1 MKFKEL
7 REATLTKTQIKK
19 VHDKAD
25 DLPKNDFIKRY
36 GKDGDS
42 VRFATATKMVKKE
55 LGIEDYEEGFKSD
68 AQRKAAFAS
77 GYKEKGKKKDEA
89 LDDKDKETIKPII
102 KQLQKSVKAH
112 DKQAKQLQKDI
123 QDEVELDEALEVK
136 WDSNKQ
142 GWFDKQG
149 RRRYL
154 GNMATNKLMSKA
166 IDKAKETGDFINPF
180 KLKHGQKP
188 EETDLKE
195 GYEGNILHMLR
206 QKGIKG
212 RFSNRKLYL
221 KKGEDENAA
230 RLFLK
235 LKVKDRD
242 DKDNIIYGHEVPE
255 IIGEETDLKEARWR
269 IEGSLGYK
277 RISPRDDFDMVIDAP
292 TESAAEDKAYDELDK
307 ARDKRKI
314 GPGGGGSVEDVEIE
328 TVERTN
334 DRLSAPETFRGLT

>member
-1 MKFKEL
+1 MYRKSMRSALEEARAYSAVNEVKVSKGGKTLNISKKDVEVYQAKGWSLQEANMKRIL
-7 REATLTKTQIKK
+7 QALQ
-19 VHDKAD
+19 DKLSDEGGAAGFD
-25 DLPKNDFIKRY
+25 DLKKTAKSMGLNLTPAMLKDMPGIKQHR
-36 GKDGDS
+36 DGDYI
-42 VRFATATKMVKKE
+42 
-55 LGIEDYEEGFKSD
+55 LEE
-68 AQRKAAFAS
+68 
-77 GYKEKGKKKDEA
+77 
-89 LDDKDKETIKPII
+89 I
-102 KQLQKSVKAH
+102 
-112 DKQAKQLQKDI
+112 
-123 QDEVELDEALEVK
+123 ELDEALEVK

-188 EETDLKE
+188 
-195 GYEGNILHMLR
+195 
-206 QKGIKG
+206 
-212 RFSNRKLYL
+212 
-221 KKGEDENAA
+221 
-230 RLFLK
+230 
-235 LKVKDRD
+235 
-242 DKDNIIYGHEVPE
+242 
-255 IIGEETDLKEARWR
+255 EETDLKEARWR

-334 DRLSAPETFRGLT
+334 DRLSAPETFRGLN

>member
-1 MKFKEL
+1 MYRKSM
-7 REATLTKTQIKK
+7 REALQEARAYRDPLQEDKGFSSQQIKMAYG
-19 VHDKAD
+19 V
-25 DLPKNDFIKRY
+25 LNDPRY
-36 GKDGDS
+36 KQGN
-42 VRFATATKMVKKE
+42 
-55 LGIEDYEEGFKSD
+55 Y
-68 AQRKAAFAS
+68 S
-77 GYKEKGKKKDEA
+77 GA
-89 LDDKDKETIKPII
+89 
-102 KQLQKSVKAH
+102 VKAIE
-112 DKQAKQLQKDI
+112 KIAKGLSNHPDVANALKRAN
-123 QDEVELDEALEVK
+123 EELDEALEVK

-255 IIGEETDLKEARWR
+255 IIGEETELEEAFTR
-269 IEGSLGYK
+269 K
-277 RISPRDDFDMVIDAP
+277 DFAKLEADNEH
-292 TESAAEDKAYDELDK
+292 TEAAEKLINMFGTKEEKFAMAAIK
-307 ARDKRKI
+307 ARHNMTGYIKGPDYNKRQMMVNKYY
-314 GPGGGGSVEDVEIE
+314 S
-328 TVERTN
+328 
-334 DRLSAPETFRGLT
+334 RLK

>member
-1 MKFKEL
+1 MYRKSMREALQEARAYRDPLQEDKGFSSQQIKMAYGVLNDPRYKQGNYSGAVKAIEKIAKGLSNHPDVANALKRANEELEEAKTAGGALAQGHLETMTDQRFKEFYGI
-7 REATLTKTQIKK
+7 TKDEYIKK
-19 VHDKAD
+19 
-25 DLPKNDFIKRY
+25 Y
-36 GKDGDS
+36 GDP
-42 VRFATATKMVKKE
+42 RKE
-55 LGIEDYEEGFKSD
+55 
-68 AQRKAAFAS
+68 
-77 GYKEKGKKKDEA
+77 
-89 LDDKDKETIKPII
+89 
-102 KQLQKSVKAH
+102 
-112 DKQAKQLQKDI
+112 
-123 QDEVELDEALEVK
+123 ELDEALEVK

-180 KLKHGQKP
+180 KLQHGQKP

-255 IIGEETDLKEARWR
+255 IIGEE
-269 IEGSLGYK
+269 
-277 RISPRDDFDMVIDAP
+277 
-292 TESAAEDKAYDELDK
+292 
-307 ARDKRKI
+307 
-314 GPGGGGSVEDVEIE
+314 
-328 TVERTN
+328 
-334 DRLSAPETFRGLT
+334 

>member
-1 MKFKEL
+1 MYRKSMREAL
-7 REATLTKTQIKK
+7 REAREYRDPVKEDRGFSSQQIKMAYG
-19 VHDKAD
+19 V
-25 DLPKNDFIKRY
+25 LNDPRY
-36 GKDGDS
+36 KQGNYSGA
-42 VRFATATKMVKKE
+42 VRAIEKIARGLSNHPDVANALRRANEE
-55 LGIEDYEEGFKSD
+55 LE
-68 AQRKAAFAS
+68 
-77 GYKEKGKKKDEA
+77 
-89 LDDKDKETIKPII
+89 
-102 KQLQKSVKAH
+102 
-112 DKQAKQLQKDI
+112 
-123 QDEVELDEALEVK
+123 EALEVK

-154 GNMATNKLMSKA
+154 GKMATNKLMSKA

-180 KLKHGQKP
+180 KLQHGQKP

-277 RISPRDDFDMVIDAP
+277 SISSRDDFDMVIDAP
-292 TESAAEDKAYDELDK
+292 TESAAENKAYDELDK